1 MTRIHAQAPGDQRE
15 REDGGGTPPPG
26 ASGGGPGEA
35 LAVGHPSGGGI
46 ARATRF
52 LPRRVHIPLQPP
64 NVSAPGEALLQ
75 ARGTK
80 RHSTAVSPP
89 APSSSLGP
97 PHARKTTLNT
107 LVVFASSLK
116 REV

>member
-15 REDGGGTPPPG
+15 REDGGGTPAPG
-26 ASGGGPGEA
+26 ASGGGPVEV

-75 ARGTK
+75 ARRT
-80 RHSTAVSPP
+80 RRLPP
-89 APSSSLGP
+89 ADFPLATLSSDG
-97 PHARKTTLNT
+97 TQQG
-107 LVVFASSLK
+107 V
-116 REV
+116 